1 MRVALTISLKKIAPD
16 DPHVRLLSL
25 VHYAAYPATSELTST
40 TAPGPLMEIGYVH
53 VVPEVR
59 VLYHVAFPDIVLK
72 NEMKKKIILIEAKS
86 EAPPDLLQKVSKK
99 FSSFTFEIVREHFG
113 SEYHVEC
120 ALLTYESRLPHFLK
134 NLDALSQKIGRP
146 LLLWYVSDEPAPY
159 GDEEAY
165 FIKKWQDPKHQDAS
179 LEEKLSHGVPIPV
192 DRYVPKPLLDINP
205 KRKYIFSELA
215 VNLLL
220 KSIER
225 GILREER
232 VIRTRDF
239 LQKFKRDYPS
249 PVSIERLL
257 EVLSD
262 ITRVFPELAE
272 LSRTKE
278 TIRIKTARGLDLSA
292 FSEIIAEILQLEDKE
307 YREYIR
313 KKSKLKT

>member
-1 MRVALTISLKKIAPD
+1 M
-16 DPHVRLLSL
+16 
-25 VHYAAYPATSELTST
+25 
-40 TAPGPLMEIGYVH
+40 
-53 VVPEVR
+53 
-59 VLYHVAFPDIVLK
+59 
-72 NEMKKKIILIEAKS
+72 
-86 EAPPDLLQKVSKK
+86 
-99 FSSFTFEIVREHFG
+99 
-113 SEYHVEC
+113 
-120 ALLTYESRLPHFLK
+120 
-134 NLDALSQKIGRP
+134 
-146 LLLWYVSDEPAPY
+146 
-159 GDEEAY
+159 
-165 FIKKWQDPKHQDAS
+165 
-179 LEEKLSHGVPIPV
+179 
-192 DRYVPKPLLDINP
+192 PKPLLDINP